1 MLTQNLK
8 AQKRA
13 MLLKKKREAEAE
25 MEEQESAQELED
37 EEFDDQF
44 YRKSK

>member
-1 MLTQNLK
+1 MQTQSAKLAKIKAEQAMLTQNLK

-25 MEEQESAQELED
+25 MEE
-37 EEFDDQF
+37 
-44 YRKSK
+44 